1 MLWDSFLKNLDFK
14 KNYRKYETLIILFC
28 LILGISNLFTG
39 WVNKWSLTHP
49 FYQAVVKNITHEQF
63 TYNNYLIVLLLIDL
77 IVILSWIL
85 TLFWGI
91 VDVIGQRDA
100 QREYNV
106 DKYMS
111 LSLSAL
117 IYTFIFQFIY
127 FTILLRTI
135 FLKKIVYL
143 VILVF
148 GYHFNN
154 FNRIYYN
161 SIQFTFIQW
170 RRRYC

>member
-1 MLWDSFLKNLDFK
+1 M
-14 KNYRKYETLIILFC
+14 
-28 LILGISNLFTG
+28 
-39 WVNKWSLTHP
+39 
-49 FYQAVVKNITHEQF
+49 VKNITHEQF

-91 VDVIGQRDA
+91 VDVICQRDA

-111 LSLSAL
+111 FSLSAL

-127 FTILLRTI
+127 FTILLRAI
-135 FLKKIVYL
+135 FFEKIS
-143 VILVF
+143 ISC
-148 GYHFNN
+148 HFS
-154 FNRIYYN
+154 FWL
-161 SIQFTFIQW
+161 SLQ
-170 RRRYC
+170 